1 MFILGRQVSLLFCK
15 VVITEIARI
24 CSQLY
29 LLDLQWVHIHLVD
42 IEFPEDVAG
51 TLATWA
57 WGHIPGLSLQPQLQM
72 FGYSQFP
79 AQLSE
84 IEVNVCGN

>member
-1 MFILGRQVSLLFCK
+1 MSLLFCK

-24 CSQLY
+24 YSRSY
-29 LLDLQWVHIHLVD
+29 LLDSLWVHIHLVD
-42 IEFPEDVAG
+42 TEFPEDVAG

-57 WGHIPGLSLQPQLQM
+57 RGHIPGLLFQTQLQM

>member
-1 MFILGRQVSLLFCK
+1 MSLLFCK
-15 VVITEIARI
+15 VVITEIGRI
-24 CSQLY
+24 CSQSY
-29 LLDLQWVHIHLVD
+29 LVDSQRVHIHFVD

-57 WGHIPGLSLQPQLQM
+57 WGRIPGLSFQPQLQM